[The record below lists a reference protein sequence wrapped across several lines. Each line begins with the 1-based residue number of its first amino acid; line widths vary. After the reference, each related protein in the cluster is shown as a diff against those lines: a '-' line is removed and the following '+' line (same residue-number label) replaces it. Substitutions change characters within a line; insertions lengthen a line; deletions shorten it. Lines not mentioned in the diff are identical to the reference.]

1 MSVHRTSR
9 DRGQT
14 LVELALIMP
23 MFVMVLVGII
33 SLGIGVFYQQ
43 QISNAAREAA
53 RYAAIHSAS
62 SVSPTAGD
70 HDPAAPLDT
79 YPVPGGADR
88 KVDGWPLMTAHA
100 RAAVFGL
107 PPTDVKVA
115 ACWSGYQTP
124 TGTIDAPPPGTYD
137 VIGTITSAFV
147 QCSID
152 GVDPTQDLQ
161 PVRCIDGVPTTDQAS
176 SQSESSANIVANT
189 VTAYACYVWRPP
201 MAGFLLIPP
210 QVILRAAA
218 TEPIER
224 QQ

>member
-1 MSVHRTSR
+1 MPFHRRSP

-33 SLGIGVFYQQ
+33 TLGIGVFYQQ

-62 SVSPTAGD
+62 SLSPTAGD
-70 HDPAAPLDT
+70 YDPATTLDT

-100 RAAVFGL
+100 RDAVFGL
-107 PPTDVKVA
+107 PRADVKIA

-124 TGTIDAPPPGTYD
+124 SGTIDAPPPGVYD
-137 VIGTITSAFV
+137 VIGTITSVFV

-152 GVDPTQDLQ
+152 GVDPTQDLR
-161 PVRCIDGVPTTDQAS
+161 PVRCTDALPTTDQAS

-201 MAGFLLIPP
+201 MAGFLLIPAE
-210 QVILRAAA
+210 VTLRAAA
-218 TEPIER
+218 TEAIER